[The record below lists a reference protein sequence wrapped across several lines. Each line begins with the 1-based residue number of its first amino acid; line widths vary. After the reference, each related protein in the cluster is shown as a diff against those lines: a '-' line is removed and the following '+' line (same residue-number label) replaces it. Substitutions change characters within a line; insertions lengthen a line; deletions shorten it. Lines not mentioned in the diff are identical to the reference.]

1 MGFMFDAN
9 SVKLGSVGLT
19 IELVTFIQ
27 KLYKNHKGTK
37 L

>member
-1 MGFMFDAN
+1 MFGAN
-9 SVKLGSVGLT
+9 SVKLGSVDMT

-27 KLYKNHKGTK
+27 KLNKNHKGTK